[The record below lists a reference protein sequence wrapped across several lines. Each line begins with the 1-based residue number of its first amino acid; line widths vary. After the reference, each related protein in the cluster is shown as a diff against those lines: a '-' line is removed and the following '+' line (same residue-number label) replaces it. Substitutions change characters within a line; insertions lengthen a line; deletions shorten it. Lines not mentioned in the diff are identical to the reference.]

1 MLGFKIPKDTDKFSW
16 TKHSIEKMKHY
27 GLSEQRVKRVLRYP
41 DRTEEGIATATIAMM
56 QRAGSKKRPHEIWT
70 MFALLKSGKKRIISA
85 WRYPGISPGG
95 KEIPIPREIR
105 SEIERE
111 IKKLKAQKYL

>member
-16 TKHSIEKMKHY
+16 TKHSIEKMKYY

-41 DRTEEGIATATIAMM
+41 NRTEEGIAPFTIAMM

-70 MFALLKSGKKRIISA
+70 MYALLKNGKSVIISA
-85 WRYPGISPGG
+85 WRYPGISPKGH
-95 KEIPIPREIR
+95 EIPIPEEIR
-105 SEIERE
+105 GEVERE
-111 IKKLKAQKYL
+111 IKKLKAQK